1 MGKMP
6 QRDNRNADPDM
17 TTNRNLDETGA
28 EMDTPGEIIR
38 SKKYLLIGI
47 MIYDSLTIYYNL

>member
-17 TTNRNLDETGA
+17 TTNRILDETGA

-38 SKKYLLIGI
+38 S
-47 MIYDSLTIYYNL
+47 

>member
-17 TTNRNLDETGA
+17 TTNRILDETGA

-38 SKKYLLIGI
+38 SKKIATYQEHDL
-47 MIYDSLTIYYNL
+47 